1 MAEIEELKGFRKFVA
16 DRLKLNP
23 AQPSIAS
30 LEPYASPETIVDF
43 EQAYREIE
51 VVHRSVEMIINACNE
66 IPLIVEG
73 ASPSKK
79 VNKLLNLRP
88 NPFEDKSRLFRRAF
102 LDFMLDGNA
111 FFYYDGSDLYLLP
124 ANDVEVVPDS
134 RTFVSHYNYLIS
146 NQQSADFFGIGGN
159 KQTRKSEAIQFD
171 PNEIIHVMAE
181 NENSIFRGTSKLKP
195 ILKLMELYF
204 YMIKFQRQFFKNNAL
219 PGFVLSTDNILSQRV
234 KQRLLESWRS
244 TYSTIFDGARN
255 PAILDGGLK
264 IDPFSSVNF
273 DQLDFEDSIER
284 IQQDMAKALG
294 VPYVLLKSGNN
305 ANIDANQKLFYLHT
319 IIPILNQFCSAF
331 AHFFNNGVSIRP
343 DRLSVPA
350 LQPDNR
356 TQAVYYSTLVNT
368 GIITPNEAREGLRF
382 PKLENNDTI
391 RVPQNITGSATDATQ
406 GGRPAESESTDPATE
421 ETNNEG

>member
-1 MAEIEELKGFRKFVA
+1 MAEYEELKGVRKWVA

-23 AQPSIAS
+23 AQPSISS
-30 LEPYASPETIVDF
+30 LEPFASPETIVDY

-51 VVHRSVEMIINACNE
+51 VVHRSVEMVINACVE
-66 IPLIVEG
+66 IPLIVQGG
-73 ASPSKK
+73 AAKK
-79 VNKLLNLRP
+79 VNKILNIKP
-88 NPFEDKSRLFRRAF
+88 NPFEDRARFFRRAF
-102 LDFMLDGNA
+102 LDFHLDGNA
-111 FFYYDGSDLYLLP
+111 FFYYDGADLHLLP
-124 ANDVEVVPDS
+124 ANDVEVIPDE
-134 RTFVSHYNYLIS
+134 RTFVSHYNYLVS
-146 NQQSADFFGIGGN
+146 NQQSNDFFGFGGG
-159 KQTRKSEAIQFD
+159 KQTRKAEAIRFE
-171 PNEIIHVMAE
+171 PYEIIHVM
-181 NENSIFRGTSKLKP
+181 NENDQSIFRGTSKLKP
-195 ILKLMELYF
+195 ILNLMELYF

-244 TYSTIFDGARN
+244 NYNTLFDGARN

-264 IDPFSSVNF
+264 IDEFSAKSF
-273 DQLDFEDSIER
+273 DQLDFENSIER

-319 IIPILNQFCSAF
+319 VLPILNQFCSAF
-331 AHFFNNGVSIRP
+331 AHFFNGGVTVRP
-343 DRLSVPA
+343 ERLSVPA

-391 RVPQNITGSATDATQ
+391 RVPQNITGSATDSTQ
-406 GGRPAESESTDPATE
+406 GGRPQQGESLEPNEEVTDE
-421 ETNNEG
+421 